1 MFPAVQGCPLTAG
14 GTRGHIWGH
23 GGISLGAWGIQGP
36 PKGQEVAL
44 TDAAC
49 RVATSEGRPYKRHA
63 DAGGL
68 YLEATATG
76 GRLWRWKYRFRGHEK
91 RLALGA
97 YPAVGLAEAR
107 RKRDEARKL
116 LETGT
121 DPGEARRDA
130 KRAALAASE
139 RSFEAV
145 AGRWLADWGHDKS
158 PRHVGYVRRRL
169 ESDAF
174 PALGHKPVGELTAPD
189 FVHMAKRIEARG
201 VRDLPRRV
209 LESCAQVMRY
219 AVAHGLAERNPVA
232 DVKPSD
238 VLKGHT
244 AENFA
249 RVELA
254 ELPALLRAAAVYA
267 GAPRTRL
274 AMKLLALT
282 AARTGELIGA
292 AWGEFDFEAAEW
304 RIPAERTKKRRRH
317 VVPLSRQALEVLEL
331 LHALRR
337 REGPDVLLFPGE
349 REHAKPMS
357 NNTLLMA
364 LGRMGFKGRMTGHGW
379 RGLFSTWAHES
390 GYPPHV
396 VEAALA
402 HVQNNK
408 TAAAYNHAQH
418 LPERRVLLQAWADFL
433 DAQRTGGASVIPIR
447 HRAA

>member
-1 MFPAVQGCPLTAG
+1 MTAG

>member
-1 MFPAVQGCPLTAG
+1 MGAL
-14 GTRGHIWGH
+14 RWGH
-23 GGISLGAWGIQGP
+23 GASRGRP
-36 PKGQEVAL
+36 RGQEVAL

-68 YLEATATG
+68 YLEVTAAG
-76 GRLWRWKYRFRGHEK
+76 GKLWRWKYRFRGHEK

-107 RKRDEARKL
+107 RKRDEARRL
-116 LETGT
+116 LEAGT

-130 KRAALAASE
+130 KRAALAAAE

-145 AGRWLADWGHDKS
+145 ARRWLDDWGHDKS

-174 PALGHKPVGELTAPD
+174 PALGHKPVSELTAPD
-189 FVHMAKRIEARG
+189 FVYMAKRIEARG

-254 ELPALLRAAAVYA
+254 ELPALLRAAEVYA

-282 AARTGELIGA
+282 ACRTGELIGA
-292 AWGEFDFEAAEW
+292 AWGEFDFAAAVW
-304 RIPAERTKKRRRH
+304 RIPAERTKKRRLH
-317 VVPLSRQALEVLEL
+317 VVPLSRQALEVLQL
-331 LHALRR
+331 LQALRWG
-337 REGPDVLLFPGE
+337 EGPDVLLFPGE
-349 REHAKPMS
+349 REHSRPMS
-357 NNTLLMA
+357 NNTLLMM
-364 LGRMGFKGRMTGHGW
+364 LRRMGYEGRMTGHGW

-390 GYPPHV
+390 GSPPHV

-402 HVQNNK
+402 HVQKNK

-418 LPERRVLLQAWADFL
+418 LPERRALLQAWADFL